1 MENWV
6 HVLKKLLI
14 VVVCVI
20 KQSKEGNDEDDRVSL
35 FYFFELILQF
45 LNAHEEN
52 TPYVGDGLRV
62 R

>member
-1 MENWV
+1 MW
-6 HVLKKLLI
+6 KI